1 MKAFENKIVVLTG
14 ASSGIGYS
22 LLNYFVK
29 EGARVY
35 GSSRNEREL
44 TTESK
49 QECNFELLD
58 LADELNVEKYVK
70 TILQKENRID
80 ILINNAGVAHNLALV
95 EEIDSEMLNSVVR
108 DNLLPTFNMM
118 KYIIPIMKK
127 NRNGR
132 IINITTIHGKQPSKS
147 SVPTSITRAA
157 GIAFTKALSNDYAQ
171 YNILVNTVCLGFVKS
186 NQWVTS
192 KKLDFPDLTQKQY
205 YDNIGK
211 GTPLGRIGETEEA
224 ADLITYLASERSS
237 YITGTAI
244 NLDGGLSAVI

>member
-1 MKAFENKIVVLTG
+1 MKAFENKIGVLTG

-22 LLNYFVK
+22 LLNYFIK

-95 EEIDSEMLNSVVR
+95 EEINSEMLNSVVR

-118 KYIIPIMKK
+118 KYTIPIMKK
-127 NRNGR
+127 NNSGT
-132 IINITTIHGKQPSKS
+132 IINIS
-147 SVPTSITRAA
+147 SRAGRRAVPKLSAYTAAKFAVRGLTESVAKELQDTGIKCISISPA
-157 GIAFTKALSNDYAQ
+157 G
-171 YNILVNTVCLGFVKS
+171 VNTGMRAMVFGQEDAENQQDTSRINEVISRILSGSLKVS
-186 NQWVTS
+186 NGS
-192 KKLDFPDLTQKQY
+192 D
-205 YDNIGK
+205 I
-211 GTPLGRIGETEEA
+211 
-224 ADLITYLASERSS
+224 
-237 YITGTAI
+237 
-244 NLDGGLSAVI
+244 VIIKDKEPIIMVPEI

>member
-118 KYIIPIMKK
+118 KYTIPIMKK
-127 NRNGR
+127 NNSGT
-132 IINITTIHGKQPSKS
+132 IINIS
-147 SVPTSITRAA
+147 SRAGRRAVPKLSAYTAAKFAVRGLTESVAKEVQDTGIKCISISPA
-157 GIAFTKALSNDYAQ
+157 G
-171 YNILVNTVCLGFVKS
+171 VNTGMRAMVFGQEDAENQQDTSRINEVISRILSGSLDVS
-186 NQWVTS
+186 NGSDIVII
-192 KKLDFPDLTQKQY
+192 K
-205 YDNIGK
+205 GK
-211 GTPLGRIGETEEA
+211 EPIIRVPEI
-224 ADLITYLASERSS
+224 
-237 YITGTAI
+237 
-244 NLDGGLSAVI
+244 

>member
-80 ILINNAGVAHNLALV
+80 ILINNAGVAHNLALL

-118 KYIIPIMKK
+118 KYTIPIMKK
-127 NRNGR
+127 NNSGT
-132 IINITTIHGKQPSKS
+132 IINIS
-147 SVPTSITRAA
+147 SRAGRRAVPKLSAYTAAKFAVRGLTESVAKEVQDTGIKCISISPA
-157 GIAFTKALSNDYAQ
+157 G
-171 YNILVNTVCLGFVKS
+171 VNTGMRAMVFGQEDADNQQDTSRINEVISRILSGNLEVS
-186 NQWVTS
+186 NGS
-192 KKLDFPDLTQKQY
+192 D
-205 YDNIGK
+205 I
-211 GTPLGRIGETEEA
+211 
-224 ADLITYLASERSS
+224 
-237 YITGTAI
+237 
-244 NLDGGLSAVI
+244 VIIKDKEPIIRVPEI

>member
-95 EEIDSEMLNSVVR
+95 EEINSEMLNSVVR

-118 KYIIPIMKK
+118 KYTIPIMKK
-127 NRNGR
+127 NNSGT
-132 IINITTIHGKQPSKS
+132 IINIS
-147 SVPTSITRAA
+147 SRAGRRAVPKLSAYTAAKFAVRGLTESVAKEVQDTGIKCISISPA
-157 GIAFTKALSNDYAQ
+157 G
-171 YNILVNTVCLGFVKS
+171 VNTGMRAMVFGQEDAENQQDTSRINEVISRILSGSLDVS
-186 NQWVTS
+186 NGSDIVII
-192 KKLDFPDLTQKQY
+192 K
-205 YDNIGK
+205 GK
-211 GTPLGRIGETEEA
+211 EPIIRVPEI
-224 ADLITYLASERSS
+224 
-237 YITGTAI
+237 
-244 NLDGGLSAVI
+244 